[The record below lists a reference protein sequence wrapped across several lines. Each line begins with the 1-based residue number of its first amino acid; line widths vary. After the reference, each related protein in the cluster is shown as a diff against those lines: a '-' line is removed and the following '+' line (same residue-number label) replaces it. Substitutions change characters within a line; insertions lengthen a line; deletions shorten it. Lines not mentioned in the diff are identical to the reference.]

1 MNRLITNIE
10 LLSDQKSFSLG
21 ISNTAENL
29 WFLMHFK
36 KLEILSTVIYRQ
48 QYNEFRT
55 SKTKYPK
62 RRLIKKFANTAEFLD
77 YLSSNYRPTKRIF
90 LYEIAFTNGWK
101 IKEQAHIYFTI
112 YTNSLEERNTLINHL
127 INSVGYDP
135 VAIDSLEPNITYYFK
150 ASGSLEEYKSD
161 VLPDETTVVTEA
173 PNQVVVNPL
182 TGLPNTDPTTLNRPA
197 LVVKIDNHPAARPQM
212 GINQAQMQ
220 AGAQQQAAEQNRLNQ
235 AYQDWANQQNY
246 PYKQLGFMSDIL
258 RGAGQLSTTAG
269 QQMYQA
275 PPSTASQLGGLAT
288 AGIGGLMYGLSR

>member
-21 ISNTAENL
+21 ISNTVENL

-55 SKTKYPK
+55 TKTKYPI

-77 YLSSNYRPTKRIF
+77 YLSSSYRPTKRIF

-135 VAIDSLEPNITYYFK
+135 VAIDSLETNITYYFK
-150 ASGSLEEYKSD
+150 ASGSLEKYKSE
-161 VLPDETTVVTEA
+161 VLPDEFWSEERLNEWKEKYA
-173 PNQVVVNPL
+173 VNNNYDSEKEI
-182 TGLPNTDPTTLNRPA
+182 GLPFDIPFVDNSQ
-197 LVVKIDNHPAARPQM
+197 IDIQ
-212 GINQAQMQ
+212 
-220 AGAQQQAAEQNRLNQ
+220 
-235 AYQDWANQQNY
+235 
-246 PYKQLGFMSDIL
+246 
-258 RGAGQLSTTAG
+258 
-269 QQMYQA
+269 
-275 PPSTASQLGGLAT
+275 PPF
-288 AGIGGLMYGLSR
+288 

>member
-1 MNRLITNIE
+1 MNRLIKDIE

-55 SKTKYPK
+55 TKTKYPI

-77 YLSSNYRPTKRIF
+77 YLSSSYRPTKRIF

-135 VAIDSLEPNITYYFK
+135 VAIDSLETNITYYFK
-150 ASGSLEEYKSD
+150 ASGSLEKYKSE
-161 VLPDETTVVTEA
+161 VLPDEFWSEERLNEWKEKYA
-173 PNQVVVNPL
+173 VNNNYDSEKEI
-182 TGLPNTDPTTLNRPA
+182 GLPFDIPFDDNSQ
-197 LVVKIDNHPAARPQM
+197 IDIQ
-212 GINQAQMQ
+212 
-220 AGAQQQAAEQNRLNQ
+220 
-235 AYQDWANQQNY
+235 
-246 PYKQLGFMSDIL
+246 
-258 RGAGQLSTTAG
+258 
-269 QQMYQA
+269 
-275 PPSTASQLGGLAT
+275 PPF
-288 AGIGGLMYGLSR
+288 

>member
-1 MNRLITNIE
+1 MNRLIKDIE

-36 KLEILSTVIYRQ
+36 KLEILNTVIYRQ

-55 SKTKYPK
+55 TKTKYPI

-127 INSVGYDP
+127 INSVGYEP

-161 VLPDETTVVTEA
+161 VLPDEFWSEERLNEWKDKYA
-173 PNQVVVNPL
+173 VNNNYDSEKEI
-182 TGLPNTDPTTLNRPA
+182 GLPFEIPFDDNSQ
-197 LVVKIDNHPAARPQM
+197 ID
-212 GINQAQMQ
+212 I
-220 AGAQQQAAEQNRLNQ
+220 
-235 AYQDWANQQNY
+235 
-246 PYKQLGFMSDIL
+246 K
-258 RGAGQLSTTAG
+258 
-269 QQMYQA
+269 
-275 PPSTASQLGGLAT
+275 PPF
-288 AGIGGLMYGLSR
+288 

>member
-21 ISNTAENL
+21 ISNTVENL

-36 KLEILSTVIYRQ
+36 KLEILNTVIYHQ

-55 SKTKYPK
+55 TKTKYPI

-90 LYEIAFTNGWK
+90 LYEIAFINGWK

-161 VLPDETTVVTEA
+161 VLPDEFWSEERLNEWKEKYA
-173 PNQVVVNPL
+173 VNNNFDSEKEI
-182 TGLPNTDPTTLNRPA
+182 GLPFDIPFNDNSQ
-197 LVVKIDNHPAARPQM
+197 IDIQ
-212 GINQAQMQ
+212 
-220 AGAQQQAAEQNRLNQ
+220 
-235 AYQDWANQQNY
+235 
-246 PYKQLGFMSDIL
+246 
-258 RGAGQLSTTAG
+258 
-269 QQMYQA
+269 
-275 PPSTASQLGGLAT
+275 PPF
-288 AGIGGLMYGLSR
+288 